1 MARKVRWIR
10 FQVSTAEGLRG
21 AVLPAS
27 KLGGKLEAYLSK
39 GLVVYDNVYQP
50 DVVASEDIVGDGESS
65 STVDEGDGEGRD
77 A

>member
-1 MARKVRWIR
+1 MARKVRWVR
-10 FQVSTAEGLRG
+10 FQISTPEGLRG

-27 KLGGKLEAYLSK
+27 QLGSKLEAYLK
-39 GLVVYDNVYQP
+39 QGLVVYDNVYQP
-50 DVVASEDIVGDGESS
+50 HTIAPEDIVSDGESS